1 MKKLIITFQLLIV
14 FFTAVAQDSTAVFFS
29 NYISPSLI
37 KQHLEVLASDSL
49 EGRETAAPGMV
60 KAANYVS
67 SQYEKLGLPT
77 LANGT
82 RFQEFPLVNLIA
94 GMMTID
100 TRKKSYKQSG
110 DFFFTDNSA
119 ELQLE
124 ATDIVFVGYGIVDST
139 IAWNDYSSV
148 DVNGKVVMLL
158 EGEPLKKMVLH
169 NLLKVVLKV
178 PGQAADKKIQLAKT
192 GMRKRCFLCRKIIKK
207 TTNASVAG
215 WFQVDWLCPM
225 KKQNKLFR

>member
-1 MKKLIITFQLLIV
+1 MKKLIVTLQLLLV

-94 GMMTID
+94 GMDYYLSKNLSLGAEFGFGFYSTKYD
-100 TRKKSYKQSG
+100 DLKSDYLDVKTPWIESEP
-110 DFFFTDNSA
+110 DVNN
-119 ELQLE
+119 
-124 ATDIVFVGYGIVDST
+124 VST
-139 IAWNDYSSV
+139 ITAAQTTTTKSNTSLKQ
-148 DVNGKVVMLL
+148 GKDSGFGPNVT
-158 EGEPLKKMVLH
+158 
-169 NLLKVVLKV
+169 
-178 PGQAADKKIQLAKT
+178 AKIKL
-192 GMRKRCFLCRKIIKK
+192 
-207 TTNASVAG
+207 G
-215 WFQVDWLCPM
+215 W
-225 KKQNKLFR
+225 LF